1 MKYGLRLLQYS
12 FLVSIIG
19 IIFFTGCGKKRVQL
33 PEEEI
38 LARIGDKTISVDEFI
53 RRAEYTIRPSYCK
66 QDNYIH
72 KKIILNSLIA
82 EKLFALEAGTDNEL
96 DENEEFRNYIRG
108 RQEQA
113 MRQYF
118 YYDRAY
124 NKVEPDTAEIKRVY
138 KLAGRSYRIQYL
150 RLPDENSASA
160 FMKLHKQSGI
170 PFDSLAMDILGD
182 STIPERQIN
191 FGDDQSNE
199 FFDLFY
205 SKPLEKDQLIGPV
218 KNEDGSFLIMKVAG
232 WKTRVVISDKEIKQR
247 WNDVRDKLKN
257 IAANQLYNQQVSE
270 LMKGKRLKFTEDTF
284 YQLTDILAP
293 LYMKSIQ
300 DKKEAFNQK
309 LWKKEVEVDLDT
321 TYDQSIEALRQ
332 NLLFT
337 LDGIVWT
344 VADFEKTLQS
354 HPLVF
359 RKRQFSSKEFPEQ
372 FRLAVADLVRDR
384 YINQEAYR
392 VGYNNVPVVKNYA
405 NMWQD
410 NLVSMYRRNEYLE
423 RAGFQGNF
431 GKDYMAA
438 IGDYLNPYLDSLQQK
453 YSDLIEINIDA
464 FEKINLTNIDMFA
477 IQRNVPYPIVSPVFP
492 ILTTDNKL
500 DYGRKMI
507 IE

>member
-1 MKYGLRLLQYS
+1 MKYGLRLPQYS
-12 FLVSIIG
+12 LLMSVFGVIL
-19 IIFFTGCGKKRVQL
+19 FFSCSEKEDQIPDEK
-33 PEEEI
+33 I
-38 LARIGDKTISVDEFI
+38 LARIGNKTIAVNEFI
-53 RRAEYTIRPSYCK
+53 RRAEHTIRPAYCK

-82 EKLFALEAGTDNEL
+82 EKLFALEAGLDNEL
-96 DENEEFRNYIRG
+96 VKNEEFRNYIRG

-138 KLAGRSYRIQYL
+138 KLAGRIYRIQYL
-150 RLPDENSASA
+150 RLPDENSVSA
-160 FMKLHKQSGI
+160 FMKLHREGGI

-191 FGDDQSNE
+191 FNDDLSNE

-218 KNEDGSFLIMKVAG
+218 KNEDDSFLIMKVAG

-293 LYMKSIQ
+293 LYMKNIQ

-309 LWKKEVEVDLDT
+309 FWKKEVEVDFDT
-321 TYDQSIEALRQ
+321 TYDQSIESLRHKP
-332 NLLFT
+332 LFT

-344 VADFEKTLQS
+344 VADFEKALQS

-372 FRLAVADLVRDR
+372 FKYAVADLVRDIQ
-384 YINQEAYR
+384 INREAYK

-405 NMWQD
+405 NMWHD
-410 NLVSMYRRNEYLE
+410 DLVSMHWRNEYLK

-431 GKDYMAA
+431 GDNYMEA
-438 IGDYLNPYLDSLQQK
+438 IEDYLNPYVDSLQQK
-453 YSDLIEINIDA
+453 YSDLIEINTDA
-464 FEKINLTNIDMFA
+464 FEKIDLTNIDMFA
-477 IQRNVPYPIVSPVFP
+477 IQRNVPYPIVSPSFP